1 MDLNEGLEDFTGD
14 GSGGG
19 VEEYERFEN
28 MECER
33 DGEGE
38 REASQTGEG
47 GEGE

>member
-1 MDLNEGLEDFTGD
+1 MDLNEGLDDFTGD

-19 VEEYERFEN
+19 VEEYERL
-28 MECER
+28 ECER

-38 REASQTGEG
+38 RKASQTGEG